1 MPLTVSGISKRFK
14 QNWALRDVS
23 FEVADGTIFGIFGP
37 ADSGK
42 SVMLRI
48 LAGEGGK
55 YSGSFSYGNS
65 QGASKRAGARAV
77 LVTGQPA
84 PPDLLGLFGLK
95 PENSRSLGRI
105 RRERISDAVRSDA
118 RVVLLDDALC
128 GIDAGAKASLFE
140 ELAEQA
146 KSSGKIIV
154 LAASDFTDILECC
167 EETAVFRGGEVLQT
181 GTPQQV
187 YLEPET
193 AEVARLTGRNNIFE
207 ARRLTSS
214 KSDTP
219 EFQTIEGSHKL
230 TVRKISKARLGPL
243 NQNML
248 LSIRPEHIS
257 ISFGASFPE
266 DNLIKARIAGV
277 RFLGPNT
284 LVDLYADGLRLSA
297 LVMRLV
303 GLKPSDECMLGLP
316 PDRIAV
322 YDR

>member
-1 MPLTVSGISKRFK
+1 M
-14 QNWALRDVS
+14 RDVS

-37 ADSGK
+37 AASGK
-42 SVMLRI
+42 SVLLRI
-48 LAGEGGK
+48 LAGEDGK
-55 YSGSFSYGNS
+55 YSGSFSHENS
-65 QGASKRAGARAV
+65 QSAAEQARARAV
-77 LVTGQPA
+77 MVTGQDSSPG
-84 PPDLLGLFGLK
+84 LLGLFGLK
-95 PENSRSLGRI
+95 SENSRSLGTI

-128 GIDAGAKASLFE
+128 GIDAGVKASLFE
-140 ELAEQA
+140 ELTQQTR
-146 KSSGKIIV
+146 SSGKIIV
-154 LAASDFTDILECC
+154 LAASDFNDILQFCDG
-167 EETAVFRGGEVLQT
+167 TAVFRGGVVLQT
-181 GTPQQV
+181 GTPQQI

-193 AEVARLTGRNNIFE
+193 AEVARLTGRNNMFE

-277 RFLGPNT
+277 KFLGPNT
-284 LVDLYADGLRLSA
+284 LVDLDADGLRLSA

-303 GLKPSDECMLGLP
+303 GLKTGDECMLGLP